1 MVVIYVST
9 THPVNPPE
17 KASDI
22 LTHDELWA
30 ALVAKARHPEEFV
43 AAIETSRIVREDATG
58 LTRAVLFKGE
68 LGKGGEVEEEIKY
81 FGKMK
86 IDFAVPK
93 TGQFVQNIISVS
105 STGAPEEL
113 FLTFTFHWPH
123 PDVAEGSEEAKKLE
137 EKYWAMSRQV
147 VPHTIETARK
157 MKAEGRLGL

>member
-43 AAIETSRIVREDATG
+43 AAIEASRIVREDATG

-86 IDFAVPK
+86 VGFLSSFLLLYLFISASPSIDVK
-93 TGQFVQNIISVS
+93 RRRISCHV
-105 STGAPEEL
+105 TIVKEER
-113 FLTFTFHWPH
+113 TR
-123 PDVAEGSEEAKKLE
+123 GN
-137 EKYWAMSRQV
+137 
-147 VPHTIETARK
+147 
-157 MKAEGRLGL
+157 

>member
-86 IDFAVPK
+86 VGFSPAFLLSYISISMSPSIDE
-93 TGQFVQNIISVS
+93 NRRCISCHV
-105 STGAPEEL
+105 TI
-113 FLTFTFHWPH
+113 
-123 PDVAEGSEEAKKLE
+123 VIVKKE
-137 EKYWAMSRQV
+137 RTW
-147 VPHTIETARK
+147 
-157 MKAEGRLGL
+157 GN

>member
-1 MVVIYVST
+1 MYTI
-9 THPVNPPE
+9 
-17 KASDI
+17 DMI
-22 LTHDELWA
+22 LQ
-30 ALVAKARHPEEFV
+30 
-43 AAIETSRIVREDATG
+43 
-58 LTRAVLFKGE
+58 
-68 LGKGGEVEEEIKY
+68 
-81 FGKMK
+81 

-105 STGAPEEL
+105 SSGAPEEL

-123 PDVAEGSEEAKKLE
+123 PDVVERSEEAKKLE